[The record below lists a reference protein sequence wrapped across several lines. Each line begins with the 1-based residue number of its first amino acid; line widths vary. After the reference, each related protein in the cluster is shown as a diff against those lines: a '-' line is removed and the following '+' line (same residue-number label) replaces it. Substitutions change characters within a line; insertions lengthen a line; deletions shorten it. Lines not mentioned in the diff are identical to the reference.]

1 MTKKT
6 KGNEKLKEVLGL
18 ITVIAATGLVLLL
31 VYVLSHCDGR
41 EETPNPNSG
50 NMESGVVIDT
60 DNGRR
65 YVRCPIGIGANTLK
79 DVYIT
84 MGGSDKSEGINFYT
98 IMFEDPK
105 RFISEAKD
113 VLGGSYVY
121 RSTDTE
127 EITLKSF
134 APVAAGIFM
143 GELNSAIDHFYSK
156 TVAEENSV
164 EDGSKYVDL
173 IRDAL
178 ISGNNTTPTGEL
190 TEENEF
196 YIRLYSENYPGL
208 YYEVGFCTDENGMA
222 YLTDMV
228 TGKTVPCPD
237 EVTVRMIG

>member
-143 GELNSAIDHFYSK
+143 GEL
-156 TVAEENSV
+156 
-164 EDGSKYVDL
+164 
-173 IRDAL
+173 
-178 ISGNNTTPTGEL
+178 

>member
-6 KGNEKLKEVLGL
+6 NGNEKLKEALGL
-18 ITVIAATGLVLLL
+18 ITVIAVTGLVLLL

-41 EETPNPNSG
+41 EDTPDPNSG
-50 NMESGVVIDT
+50 SIESGIVIDT
-60 DNGRR
+60 DNGTR

-84 MGGSDKSEGINFYT
+84 MGGSDKTEGINFYT

-105 RFISEAKD
+105 QFISEAKD
-113 VLGGSYVY
+113 VLGGAYVY
-121 RSTDTE
+121 RSENTD
-127 EITLKSF
+127 EITLKGF
-134 APVAAGIFM
+134 APIAAGVFM

-156 TVAEENSV
+156 SVAEENSV
-164 EDGSKYVDL
+164 EDGSKYVNL

-178 ISGNNTTPTGEL
+178 INSKDTPPTGEL
-190 TEENEF
+190 TDENEF

-208 YYEVGFCTDENGMA
+208 YYEVIFCTDENGAA
-222 YLTDMV
+222 YLIDMV

-237 EVTVRMIG
+237 SVTVRMIG